1 MPRRKNP
8 DQPLTPLELEIMNVL
23 WDAGPAN
30 VQSVQARL
38 QSRNLAYTT
47 VQTMLNVLH
56 RKGKVKRVLKDRAY
70 IYRAVLSRPRAVR
83 QAVGEILERFFGGS
97 ADSLVLNLIESRQLT
112 PAKLA
117 KIQKMLEA
125 PTEENHGNDQR
136 IGAHLPYQCRVA
148 DPCDRFDC
156 GLGRRPDAKWSGSLS
171 SCGLGSG
178 VDRGSCA
185 SFLQYFETEAY
196 SVTTRFDSRALA

>member
-117 KIQKMLEA
+117 KIQKMLEEPA
-125 PTEENHGNDQR
+125 EENHGND
-136 IGAHLPYQCRVA
+136 
-148 DPCDRFDC
+148 
-156 GLGRRPDAKWSGSLS
+156 
-171 SCGLGSG
+171 
-178 VDRGSCA
+178 
-185 SFLQYFETEAY
+185 
-196 SVTTRFDSRALA
+196 